1 MPEREQLI
9 HRQISVADNC
19 LCARALV
26 SWGHLRYSATQLEV
40 SSLLDS
46 CKVTTIL
53 WNSNDK
59 LCSPKEENVESEK
72 YVVIKK
78 YWKRTM
84 YRNGE
89 LLPANEIRPKA
100 KPK

>member
-9 HRQISVADNC
+9 HGQISVADNC
-19 LCARALV
+19 VCVRALV
-26 SWGHLRYSATQLEV
+26 LWGHLRHSATQLEV

-59 LCSPKEENVESEK
+59 LCSPKEENVEWE
-72 YVVIKK
+72 
-78 YWKRTM
+78 
-84 YRNGE
+84 
-89 LLPANEIRPKA
+89 NEIRPKA